1 MARRIDIQEILT
13 LEDKDWLGIWPKRS
27 DVDEIIHEDVDVYLP
42 NGELAIVFRVGA
54 LKSTLPV
61 EKGGT
66 LTAENKK
73 YWQWVSKALVTDQRG
88 FAAGKEIVSTP
99 EIRLT
104 IGQSEFF
111 TKAVRAKNPLVDEE
125 EAVALLQNIAPS
137 RNTYYIKKT
146 EADGLVDLEEVER
159 WDSICRK
166 KNVDPAELKEATDRR
181 NAEKLAWFYN
191 WFEDVWLK
199 AEDRPAAARAARKR
213 YVTTQPRANRCYS
226 NVLGTIDRS
235 GRLPFGRLTATTV
248 RRYEDFEANVPFYHE
263 VNDVLRET
271 HPDKFEILNERFAEV
286 KDERYNLFG
295 TAFTTITINNNF
307 QVAYHRDGN
316 NAENAVAALAVI
328 ETGEWSG
335 GEFVFPELRIGFD
348 IREGDIFVGDNQG
361 LIHGMLPFEPA
372 DMEANG
378 CENVMFVFYQRDS
391 IIKMDDL
398 ACEQCRKDFMDH
410 NVIHNQHKGTGHDKW
425 TGSWAGMWTS
435 PEWDEFKAS
444 KKMEHCSNTNYW
456 CT

>member
-1 MARRIDIQEILT
+1 MVRRIDIQEVKVLD
-13 LEDKDWLGIWPKRS
+13 DKDVLGAWPLREDYAS
-27 DVDEIIHEDVDVYLP
+27 ENLFHEDVDVYLP
-42 NGELAIVFRVGA
+42 NGDLAIVFRVGA
-54 LKSTLPV
+54 LKSTLPI

-66 LTAENKK
+66 LTPENYK
-73 YWQWVSKALVTDQRG
+73 YWQWVSKALSTDQRG
-88 FAAGKEIVSTP
+88 FAAGKEIVSNP

-104 IGQSEFF
+104 VGQSEFF
-111 TKAVRAKNPLVDEE
+111 SLATRTRNPLVDEE
-125 EAVALLQNIAPS
+125 KAVSLLQDISPS
-137 RNTYYIKKT
+137 RNTYYVRKT

-166 KNVDPAELKEATDRR
+166 RNITQEERKEATDKR
-181 NAEKLAWFYN
+181 NAAKLAWFYN

-235 GRLPFGRLTATTV
+235 GRLPYGRLTVSTTK
-248 RRYEDFEANVPFYHE
+248 RWEEFEANRNFYHE
-263 VNDVLRET
+263 INDLFKKT
-271 HPDKFEILNERFAEV
+271 HPDKFQVLDERFAQV

-316 NAENAVAALAVI
+316 NAEGAVAALAVM
-328 ETGEWSG
+328 EQGKWKG
-335 GEFVFPELRIGFD
+335 GEFVFPELGIGFN
-348 IREGDIFVGDNQG
+348 IREGDVFIGDNQG
-361 LIHGMLPFEPA
+361 LIHGMLPFEMESA
-372 DMEANG
+372 DA
-378 CENVMFVFYQRDS
+378 ENIMYVFYQRDR
-391 IIKMDDL
+391 IVLMDDL
-398 ACEQCRKDFMDH
+398 NCEACRKEFMDH
-410 NVIHNQHKGTGHDKW
+410 NVIHNQDKGTGEPKW
-425 TGSWAGMWTS
+425 TGSWAGMWVS

-444 KKMEHCSNTNYW
+444 KNMEHCSNTNYW